1 MNPFNKLNER
11 LMKEKSINTR
21 IKSENTKLKTKN
33 ARLDEVVIDIK
44 KENQKL
50 IADNLIYHDDIEKEN
65 QKLIA
70 DNLIYHNSVS
80 YFCDSCPIKGNV
92 ECEGCSLN
100 KLAIM
105 FDLWEEYIIEK
116 KSKKK

>member
-50 IADNLIYHDDIEKEN
+50 TDDNLIYHD
-65 QKLIA
+65 L
-70 DNLIYHNSVS
+70 VS
-80 YFCDSCPIKGNV
+80 NFCDSCPIKGNA